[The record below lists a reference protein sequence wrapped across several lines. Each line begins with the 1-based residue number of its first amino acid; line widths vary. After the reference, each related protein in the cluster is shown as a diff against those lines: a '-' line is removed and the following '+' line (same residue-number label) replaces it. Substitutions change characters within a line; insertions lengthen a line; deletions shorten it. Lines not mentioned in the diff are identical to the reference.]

1 MNIMKRVE
9 EEMGRFPEGSKNH
22 NFFKQLLKNLEPNFL
37 RESVR
42 KELNESHANLSGSI
56 QQYFK
61 YYIIYTSALKAVDSY
76 QSQQNECTRDNME
89 LFYLNILKKYVN
101 NDTSCEKL
109 KFFEECQPLLTK
121 MLESKQKSTSVKLF
135 SKSVEDNINEFC
147 RQFLE
152 YVLQMKVQLRDWEK
166 HFDSALKQLSP
177 RVAILDSETIKLN
190 AITPELQA
198 LLSTYYQEL
207 TEAVEILNELLELYH
222 QKLDSQ
228 LRQSK
233 LALDQSKHLKM
244 KSECL
249 ELELLVSTYSKSA
262 VDALNLIKLEL
273 DDKIE
278 KTDKNIN
285 ELNEKL
291 EGIQILGPEYE
302 QLVEKY
308 QLLTE
313 NIEKQKWA
321 IKYLNADIASKKK

>member
-1 MNIMKRVE
+1 M
-9 EEMGRFPEGSKNH
+9 S
-22 NFFKQLLKNLEPNFL
+22 L
-37 RESVR
+37 S
-42 KELNESHANLSGSI
+42 SDTYANYSLPPSC
-56 QQYFK
+56 K
-61 YYIIYTSALKAVDSY
+61 
-76 QSQQNECTRDNME
+76 ECTRDNME

-207 TEAVEILNELLELYH
+207 TEGVEILNELLELYH

-244 KSECL
+244 KSE
-249 ELELLVSTYSKSA
+249 
-262 VDALNLIKLEL
+262 LEL